1 MAESRPRR
9 ARGEGSVYQDGSR
22 WVGVADLGID
32 PQTRKR
38 VRRKV
43 TGKTKTE
50 ARQKLAE
57 LLRQARTAGSL
68 PRGDLTV
75 AHLLDDLLAHP
86 PAGWKSP
93 ISVGVN
99 TDHAKRI
106 RDSLG
111 KVKVTKLTVGQVEAF
126 LAGMAERG
134 FATATIRGTRGILR
148 LALRRAERDHGLGRN
163 VADLAVLPAGTLRKS
178 RSMTPGQVQK
188 LLALPVTPWWR
199 AYFACALMLGLRP
212 GELLGLT
219 WEHADLDAGVVKV
232 RQQLKRVNGKLV
244 LSDLK
249 TPSSRRTI
257 EMPEAVAAAL
267 KAHRQDQLKARMQAP
282 AWEDH
287 DLVFCSRS
295 GTPRWRS
302 TQDRRFKE
310 LCERAGIGGDWQLRE
325 TRHTFVSVLSE
336 SGLPIEDIADAV
348 GHVNSHVTRTVY
360 RHQVRDQVAAAATA
374 WDAITKAQ
382 EGAG

>member
-1 MAESRPRR
+1 MTDPRPRR
-9 ARGEGSVYQDGSR
+9 ARGEGSIYQDGSR
-22 WVGVADLGID
+22 WVGVADLGTD

-38 VRRKV
+38 IRRKV

-57 LLRQARTAGSL
+57 LLATARTAGAI

-75 AHLLDDLLAHP
+75 AHLIDDLLAHP
-86 PAGWKSP
+86 PAGWTSP

-99 TDHAKRI
+99 TGHAMRA
-106 RDSLG
+106 RDALG
-111 KVKVTKLTVGQVEAF
+111 SVKVTKLTVAQVEVF
-126 LAGMAERG
+126 LGAMAAQG

-163 VADLAVLPAGTLRKS
+163 VADLAVLPAGTRRKS
-178 RSMTPGQVQK
+178 RSMTPEQVHK
-188 LLALPVTPWWR
+188 LLALDVSPWWR

-219 WEHADLDAGVVKV
+219 WACVDLDAGVVRV
-232 RQQLKRVNGKLV
+232 RQQLKRVNGELV

-249 TPSSRRTI
+249 TVSSRRTI
-257 EMPEAVAAAL
+257 EMPKAVAAAL
-267 KAHRQDQLKARMQAP
+267 KVHRQAQLKARMQAT
-282 AWEDH
+282 AWQDH
-287 DLVFCSRS
+287 DLVFCSRF
-295 GTPRWRS
+295 GTPKWRA

-348 GHVNSHVTRTVY
+348 GHVNSHVTSTVY